1 MAKPAPKDDKKKTG
15 TKTGGFGGLLPVL
28 GFALAAISTCLMV
41 AATLDLKIM
50 DLRPVLH
57 GLEPIFAIF
66 LIAGSSLLTALALVG
81 RRGWPDDGFARVA
94 GMTMVI
100 GFGYTIYSEWL
111 NTAVRVSWTYSE
123 LMPVVPWIGT
133 GLSPLAQWL
142 VVPTVA
148 LWAARW
154 GSDRSSA
161 GAVGAVDNRQAT

>member
-1 MAKPAPKDDKKKTG
+1 MRNIRWLGQQGWIGAMRRYIVVAALAHLVWEIVQLPLYTLWKTG
-15 TKTGGFGGLLPVL
+15 TRGEQIFAVLHCTGGD
-28 GFALAAISTCLMV
+28 I
-41 AATLDLKIM
+41 
-50 DLRPVLH
+50 
-57 GLEPIFAIF
+57 

-81 RRGWPDDGFARVA
+81 RRGWPDDGFSRVA

-142 VVPTVA
+142 VVPALA
-148 LWAARW
+148 LWAA
-154 GSDRSSA
+154 GSRA
-161 GAVGAVDNRQAT
+161 GGVGAAADAAGSQEPA